1 MKQIVRICISFCFIL
16 ISISLLAEE
25 YPISSIPDDLKKEAS
40 AVIRYEENQ
49 FRQIDLNNA
58 IEKRTKVI
66 TIFREGGRGLA
77 NIVVP
82 QSRFHELK
90 SFSGEIYLESGKL
103 FKKIGKKDL
112 INTAYSE
119 HLASDDY
126 YSFYFPSVPS
136 YPYTVKY
143 TYEVKWKNGLAYY
156 PSFDPVPDFFCAVE
170 KSVLRMQI
178 PMEMSVRF
186 KENELATAPTRQ
198 LIEKDSVYTFVCE
211 HIPATAREPMC
222 PPIRELTPFVLAAPL
237 NFCFDKVTGNMSTW
251 QGVGLFLS
259 KLQEGRMVL
268 SPETTANLQRMVATA
283 TDDREKV
290 QILYDYLQQKTRY
303 VSIQLGIGGWQPLPA
318 EQVDK
323 TGFGDCKALSNYM
336 KTILEAVGIRSEYAI
351 VHTQKKRMFPEFSTP
366 TQANHAILM
375 VPLAQDSIWLECT
388 SRDLPGGYLHTGIAG
403 HDVLLVSNEKSDL
416 CKVGQIPD
424 SLHTTTNVISM
435 VLQPDGTAISSIKS
449 RYNNN
454 QIEGRLGFVLYKSEN
469 ERMTDLAKD
478 LSFNKTQ
485 IDNIQTNY
493 QRSSNPEVTI
503 SYDLQAEKHANI
515 TGSRMFVTLN
525 PFRNQ
530 WSRSFSA
537 SSRTLPIHLPSV
549 ALQTDSILLEIPK
562 GYVIESCP
570 KPLSLQ
576 TEFGTFSS
584 SIEEIGNQLIV
595 VQQMHV
601 PTGKYDANLYAE
613 MKEFFRQID
622 TCLAGRVVLRKE
634 E

>member
-1 MKQIVRICISFCFIL
+1 MKQIVRISVFLCFIL
-16 ISISLLAEE
+16 ISISLSAEE
-25 YPISSIPDDLKKEAS
+25 YPVSSIPDDLRKDAS

-58 IEKRTKVI
+58 IEKRTKII
-66 TIFREGGRGLA
+66 TVLKEGGKALA
-77 NIVVP
+77 NVVVP
-82 QSRFHELK
+82 QSRFHELR

-112 INTAYSE
+112 RNTAYSE

-143 TYEVKWKNGLAYY
+143 TYEVRWKNGLAYY
-156 PSFDPVPDFFCAVE
+156 PSFNPVPDFHCAVE
-170 KSVLRMQI
+170 KSVLRMQV

-186 KENELATAPTRQ
+186 KENELAAAPMRQ
-198 LIEKDSVYTFVCE
+198 QIEKDSVYTFVCE
-211 HIPATAREPMC
+211 HIPAIAREPLC
-222 PPIRELTPFVLAAPL
+222 PPINELTPFVLAAPL

-259 KLQEGRMVL
+259 KLQEGRTAL
-268 SPETTANLQRMVATA
+268 QPETVASLQQMVANA
-283 TDDREKV
+283 KNDREKV
-290 QILYDYLQQKTRY
+290 HILYDYLQQKTRY

-336 KTILEAVGIRSEYAI
+336 KAILEAVGIRSEYAI
-351 VHTQKKRMFPEFSTP
+351 VHTQKERMFPEFSTP
-366 TQANHAILM
+366 TQANHAILL

-388 SRDLPGGYLHTGIAG
+388 SRDIPTGYLHGGIAG
-403 HDVLLVSNEKSDL
+403 HDVLLVSDGKSDL
-416 CKVGQIPD
+416 CKVGQVPD

-435 VLQPDGTAISSIKS
+435 VIQADGTAISSIKS

-454 QIEGRLGFVLYKSEN
+454 QIEGNLGFVLYKSEN
-469 ERMTDLAKD
+469 ERMTDLAEN
-478 LSFNKTQ
+478 LSFNKAL
-485 IDNIQTNY
+485 ISNIRTSY
-493 QRSSNPEVTI
+493 QRSANPEVTI
-503 SYDLQAEKHANI
+503 SYDLQAEKHANT
-515 TGSRMFVTLN
+515 TGSRMFITLN

-530 WSRSFSA
+530 WSRNFSA
-537 SSRTLPIHLPSV
+537 SSRTLPMRLPSV
-549 ALQTDSILLEIPK
+549 ALQTDSILLEIPQ
-562 GYVIESCP
+562 GYVIESRP

-576 TEFGTFSS
+576 TEFGTFFS
-584 SIEEIGNQLIV
+584 SIEEIDNRLIV
-595 VQQMHV
+595 VQRMHI
-601 PTGKYDANLYAE
+601 PTGKYDADRYAE
-613 MKEFFRQID
+613 IKELFRQID